1 MQEISVAKQK
11 PLRSNEREALNAA
24 IYIYILCLCAYDK
37 YPLRAP
43 LSIKPHIAFLKHI
56 NRDGPSSDE
65 SLGFTGIEQKF
76 GQVQDSLRRIFLLD
90 KLSGWNIMEARPQ
103 PPRLEVHK
111 TKS

>member
-43 LSIKPHIAFLKHI
+43 LSIKPHIAF
-56 NRDGPSSDE
+56 
-65 SLGFTGIEQKF
+65 
-76 GQVQDSLRRIFLLD
+76 
-90 KLSGWNIMEARPQ
+90 
-103 PPRLEVHK
+103 
-111 TKS
+111 